1 MGRIIYPIYEM
12 ENITCVKP
20 PTRTRS
26 WKQLGRHGDT
36 VVAKSCTTLVETL
49 RNNGIKH
56 LSTGPRFL
64 PSKMVF

>member
-1 MGRIIYPIYEM
+1 M
-12 ENITCVKP
+12 ENKTCLKP

-36 VVAKSCTTLVETL
+36 VVAKSCTTLVETVI
-49 RNNGIKH
+49 NNGIKH
-56 LSTGPRFL
+56 LSTGAIVL